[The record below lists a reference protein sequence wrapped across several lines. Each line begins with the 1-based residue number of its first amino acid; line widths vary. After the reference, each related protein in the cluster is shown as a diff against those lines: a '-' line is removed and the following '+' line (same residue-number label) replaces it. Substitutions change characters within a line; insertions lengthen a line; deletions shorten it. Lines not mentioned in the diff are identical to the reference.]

1 MNLSITILCNSF
13 PPETGAGPTRIY
25 NLAQMLHQ
33 RGYKV
38 EVITSMPNY
47 PTGKIFPGYR
57 NKIVQKEIMDG
68 VLVRRIWQFPSNSK
82 LAFKRIV
89 SMLSQTTAMYML
101 ALPYLLRKKP
111 SIILVSSPPILLG
124 YAGVIISKI
133 TGSKSVLNISDL
145 WPLSALELGYV
156 QKGSFYRL
164 LEGIEKRMY
173 KLSDAIVGQSNEIL
187 EHIKEKST
195 SDKKYFLY
203 RNLQENNLQPSEIN
217 PIGKKKIVYAGML
230 GIAQGVLN
238 MIQAINF
245 TELGVELHIYGE
257 GFEKPKI
264 IDFIQNNPNNGVVYH
279 DSIPGKAIPQM
290 LSQYHATLIPLTTII
305 HGAVPSKIFMAISNG
320 LPVLFSG
327 GGEGAQIVIDGKIGW
342 VNKPSDFES
351 LKHNIKTFSK
361 ISETEYQQLKNNCW
375 SLTKDLFNKEKQDQA
390 FDLFLQQL

>member
-101 ALPYLLRKKP
+101 ALPYLLKKKP

-145 WPLSALELGYV
+145 WPLSALELGYI

-173 KLSDAIVGQSNEIL
+173 KLSDAVVGQSNEIL
-187 EHIKEKST
+187 EHIKGKST
-195 SDKKYFLY
+195 SDKNNFLY

-217 PIGKKKIVYAGML
+217 PSGKKKIVYAGML

-245 TELGVELHIYGE
+245 TELNVELHIYGE
-257 GFEKPKI
+257 GFEKPEI
-264 IDFIQNNPNNGVVYH
+264 IAFIQNNPNNGVVYH
-279 DSIPGKAIPQM
+279 DSIPGKAIPEM
-290 LSQYHATLIPLTTII
+290 LRQYHATLIPLTSII

-327 GGEGAQIVIDGKIGW
+327 GGEGAQIIIDGKIGW
-342 VNKPSDFES
+342 VNKPSDFEG

-375 SLTKDLFNKEKQDQA
+375 ALTNDLFNKEKQDQA
-390 FDLFLQQL
+390 FDMFLQQL

>member
-101 ALPYLLRKKP
+101 ALPYLLKKKP

-145 WPLSALELGYV
+145 WPLSALELGYI

-173 KLSDAIVGQSNEIL
+173 KLSDAVVGQSNEIL
-187 EHIKEKST
+187 EHIKGKST
-195 SDKKYFLY
+195 SDKNNFLY

-217 PIGKKKIVYAGML
+217 PSGKKKIVYAGML

-245 TELGVELHIYGE
+245 TELNVELHIYGE
-257 GFEKPKI
+257 GFEKPEI
-264 IDFIQNNPNNGVVYH
+264 IAFIQNNPNNGVVYH
-279 DSIPGKAIPQM
+279 DSIPGKAIPEM
-290 LSQYHATLIPLTTII
+290 LRQYHATLIPLTSII

-342 VNKPSDFES
+342 VNKPSDFEG

-375 SLTKDLFNKEKQDQA
+375 ALTNDLFNKEKQDQA
-390 FDLFLQQL
+390 FDMFLQQL

>member
-101 ALPYLLRKKP
+101 ALPYLLKKKP

-145 WPLSALELGYV
+145 WPLSALELGYI

-173 KLSDAIVGQSNEIL
+173 KLSDAVVGQSNEIL
-187 EHIKEKST
+187 EHIKGKST
-195 SDKKYFLY
+195 SDKNNFLY

-217 PIGKKKIVYAGML
+217 PSGKKKIVYAGML

-245 TELGVELHIYGE
+245 TELNVELHIYGE
-257 GFEKPKI
+257 GFEKPEI
-264 IDFIQNNPNNGVVYH
+264 MAFIQNNPNNGVVYH
-279 DSIPGKAIPQM
+279 DSIPGKAIPEM
-290 LSQYHATLIPLTTII
+290 LRQYHATLIPLTSII

-342 VNKPSDFES
+342 VNKPSDFEG

-375 SLTKDLFNKEKQDQA
+375 ALTNDLFNKEKQDQA
-390 FDLFLQQL
+390 FDMFLQQL

>member
-101 ALPYLLRKKP
+101 ALPYLLKKKP

-145 WPLSALELGYV
+145 WPLSALELGYI

-173 KLSDAIVGQSNEIL
+173 KLSDAVVGQSNEIL
-187 EHIKEKST
+187 EHIKGKST
-195 SDKKYFLY
+195 SDKNNFLY

-217 PIGKKKIVYAGML
+217 PSGKKKIVYAGML

-245 TELGVELHIYGE
+245 TELNVELHIYGE
-257 GFEKPKI
+257 GFEKPEI
-264 IDFIQNNPNNGVVYH
+264 IAFIQNNPNNGVVYH
-279 DSIPGKAIPQM
+279 DSIPGKAIPEM
-290 LSQYHATLIPLTTII
+290 LRQYHATLIPLTSII

-342 VNKPSDFES
+342 VNKPSDFEG